1 MVNQKRDSPTP
12 WLHYFDGPSEC
23 YYLNPIKIQ
32 RLICCPCMFSGGNKL
47 LKYYHFDAPPVIMT
61 SILKTTVL
69 QGNDI

>member
-23 YYLNPIKIQ
+23 YYPNPIKIQ

-47 LKYYHFDAPPVIMT
+47 LKYHFDASP
-61 SILKTTVL
+61 VL